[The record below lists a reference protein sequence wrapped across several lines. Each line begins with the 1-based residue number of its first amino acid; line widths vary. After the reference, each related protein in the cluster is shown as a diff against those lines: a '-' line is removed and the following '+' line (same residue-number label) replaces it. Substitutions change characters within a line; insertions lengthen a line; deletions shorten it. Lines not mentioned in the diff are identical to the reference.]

1 MHAGEKVRVTLTLF
15 FGLVVSTLVPA
26 LVQAQE
32 LFQNPK
38 TVQSDFDRHLAPL
51 IAGRCLDCHAGLDPK
66 GGFNFARRAT
76 TFAGGESGP
85 AVEAGKPDES
95 LIWQYIESDAMPPKH
110 PLTKQEKQLF
120 RQWIEAGAPWGTDP
134 IDAFSKTTEKR
145 AGYDWWSLQPLQE
158 AKVPE
163 VSSQWSQ
170 WNQNPI
176 DAFVLARLQ
185 EHDLQPRQPAD
196 RRTLLRRLYFS
207 VTGLPP
213 EPEEVDAFVKD
224 TSPDAYEKRVERL
237 LASPHYG
244 EHWARHWLD
253 VVRFGESN
261 GFERDQPRNNAWHYR
276 NWVIRALNKDL
287 PYDQFV
293 RLQLAGDLLEPENP
307 AAVKATGFLVAGPHD
322 VVIPQSTIMRETM
335 KQDEL
340 EDVVGVT
347 AQTFL
352 GLTVNC
358 ARCHDHKFDP
368 ISQQEYYQFAAAL
381 SGVAHG
387 ERNLPDP
394 NYQRAQ
400 RELAAQSKEL
410 QDVQSRLFQLESAAR
425 EQLLAEQSLQ
435 GNEDALFTAS
445 APIAAWD
452 FRKSIH
458 DLVGG
463 LQATLH
469 GSARRTA
476 QGLVLDGKRSFL
488 KTGPIPH
495 DLREKP
501 LEAWV
506 KLSDLQQRGGGVL
519 SVQTTDGNLF
529 DAIVFGEQQ
538 PGHWLAGSDHFNR
551 TKSFQGPLEKT
562 ATEKE
567 VQIAIVYE
575 ADGTITAY
583 RNGVPYGKDYRSQGL
598 QVFPAGKSE
607 VLFGLR
613 HGSPAGNR
621 LLKGVIS
628 QARLYDRALT
638 AGEIQASAKG
648 GGAFFSTDEL
658 QSALSETQR
667 KAWEQLHKQRSALQA
682 EIKRLQEIKP
692 AKVYAAISRNPG
704 VSHLLRRGSVAAPAG
719 VVTPGGLKAI
729 QGVTGDFK
737 LAADSSDQDRRVRF
751 SQWVT
756 NQHNPL
762 FARVIVNRI
771 WHYHFGRGLV
781 NTPNDFGFN
790 GGRCS
795 HPELLDWLALY
806 LKRENWSLKSL
817 HRLILLSATFRQSP
831 ETDPE
836 ALQVDAD
843 NQWLWRK
850 SPQRI
855 EAESIRDSI
864 LKVAGQL
871 NPEVG
876 GRGYQDVKS
885 YFFKGTQFYEP
896 LDPVGDEFNR
906 RSIYRFSARGG
917 RHPLLETFDCPDPS
931 TTTPDR
937 ASTTTPLQALSL
949 MNASFVL
956 RMSDRL
962 AERVQQRAGQ
972 DPQQQVAELF
982 LIVFQR
988 SPRPEEA
995 ERAETFV
1002 AQHGLSALCRVLLN
1016 SNEFLYVN

>member
-1 MHAGEKVRVTLTLF
+1 MHAGEKVWVALALF
-15 FGLVVSTLVPA
+15 LALAIPGLSRA
-26 LVQAQE
+26 DE
-32 LFQNPK
+32 LFENPER
-38 TVQSDFDRHLAPL
+38 VQTDFDRAIAPL

-66 GGFNFARRAT
+66 GGLDLSRRAS
-76 TFAGGESGP
+76 TFQGGETGG

-95 LIWQYIESDAMPPKH
+95 LLWQYIESDAMPPEH
-110 PLTKQEKQLF
+110 PLSDKEKQLF
-120 RQWIEAGAPWGTDP
+120 RRWITAGAPWGTDP

-145 AGYDWWSLQPLQE
+145 AGYDWWSLQPL
-158 AKVPE
+158 KKPRVPE
-163 VSSQWSQ
+163 VQDPKGLWGK
-170 WNQNPI
+170 NPI
-176 DAFVLARLQ
+176 DAFVLQRLK
-185 EHDLQPRQPAD
+185 EHGLQPRAPAD
-196 RRTLLRRLYFS
+196 RRALIRRLYYS
-207 VTGLPP
+207 VIGLPP
-213 EPEEVDAFVKD
+213 EPEEVEAFVQDK
-224 TSPDAYEKRVERL
+224 SPDAYEKLVDRL

-261 GFERDQPRNNAWHYR
+261 GFERDQPRENAWHYR
-276 NWVIRALNKDL
+276 NWVIRALNEDL

-293 RLQLAGDLLEPENP
+293 RQQLAGDLLEPDDP
-307 AAVKATGFLVAGPHD
+307 GAVKATGFLVAGPHD
-322 VVIPQSTIMRETM
+322 VVIPQSKLMRATM

-340 EDVVGVT
+340 EDIVGVT

-394 NYQRAQ
+394 AYEKAQ
-400 RELAAQSKEL
+400 RDLVQREKTLR
-410 QDVQSRLFQLESAAR
+410 DVQGQLFQLEALAR
-425 EQLLAEQSLQ
+425 QRVLASRKQQ
-435 GNEDALFTAS
+435 GNADEALLIS
-445 APIAAWD
+445 SPIAAWD
-452 FRKSIH
+452 FRRGTD
-458 DLVGG
+458 DLVRG
-463 LQATLH
+463 LRGILQ
-469 GSARRTA
+469 GSAKQTPD
-476 QGLVLDGKRSFL
+476 GLVLDGNRSFL
-488 KTGPIPH
+488 KTEPLSA
-495 DLREKP
+495 DLGTKT

-519 SVQTTDGNLF
+519 SVQTTDGNIF
-529 DAIVFGEQQ
+529 DAIVFAEQQ

-551 TKSFQGPLEKT
+551 TKSFQGPPEKT
-562 ATEKE
+562 ASEKE
-567 VQIAIVYE
+567 VQIAIVYA

-583 RNGVPYGKDYRSQGL
+583 RNGTAYGSSYRSRGL
-598 QVFPAGKSE
+598 QSFPSGKTQ

-613 HGSPAGNR
+613 HGSPGGNR

-638 AGEIQASAKG
+638 PEEIRASAQWG
-648 GGAFFSTDEL
+648 GVFFSEAEL
-658 QSALSETQR
+658 QAAMTEGQQKERQTLRSQR
-667 KAWEQLHKQRSALQA
+667 AELQA
-682 EIKRLQEIKP
+682 EIKQLQAVQP
-692 AKVYAAISRNPG
+692 TKVYAALSRDPG

-719 VVTPGGLKAI
+719 VVQPGGLQAI
-729 QGVTGDFK
+729 RGLEGDLK
-737 LAADSSDQDRRVRF
+737 LAPESSDRDRRLRF
-751 SQWVT
+751 ARWVT
-756 NQHNPL
+756 DAQNPL

-771 WHYHFGRGLV
+771 WHYHFGQGLV

-795 HPELLDWLALY
+795 HPELLDWLAIQ
-806 LKRENWSLKSL
+806 LKENNWSLKAL
-817 HRLILLSATFRQSP
+817 QREILLSATFRQSS
-831 ETDPE
+831 EVDLE
-836 ALQVDAD
+836 AMKVDAD
-843 NQWLWRK
+843 NRWLWRK

-864 LKVAGQL
+864 LKVAGKL
-871 NPEVG
+871 NSEVG

-949 MNASFVL
+949 MNDSFVL

-962 AERVQQRAGQ
+962 AARVKERSGN
-972 DPQQQVAELF
+972 DPKQQVEELF
-982 LIVFQR
+982 LLVYQR
-988 SPRPEEA
+988 PPCPEEA
-995 ERAETFV
+995 AVSREFV
-1002 AQHGLSALCRVLLN
+1002 SQHGLSALCRVLLN